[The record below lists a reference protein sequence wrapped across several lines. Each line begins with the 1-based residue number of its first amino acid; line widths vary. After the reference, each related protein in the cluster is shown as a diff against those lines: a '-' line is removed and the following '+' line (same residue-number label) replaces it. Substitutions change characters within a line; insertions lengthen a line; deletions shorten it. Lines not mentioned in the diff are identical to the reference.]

1 MDDLL
6 KKQTNV
12 EDSVV
17 LELAGDIDLNCSNL
31 MREILM
37 DAFGSKPEA
46 VILDLSAVTFM
57 DSSGLATLVEALQ
70 TSRKEKIS
78 LKLVGLQSQV
88 KSLFEIARLEQLFDL
103 FDSQEE
109 ALK

>member
-1 MDDLL
+1 MNDLL
-6 KKQTNV
+6 KKQTKV
-12 EDSVV
+12 QDSVV
-17 LELAGDIDLNCSNL
+17 LELAGDIDMNCSNL

-37 DAFGSKPEA
+37 DAFESKPEA
-46 VILDLSAVTFM
+46 LILDFSAVTFM

-78 LKLVGLQSQV
+78 LRLVGLQSQV
-88 KSLFEIARLEQLFDL
+88 KSLFEIARLDQLFEL